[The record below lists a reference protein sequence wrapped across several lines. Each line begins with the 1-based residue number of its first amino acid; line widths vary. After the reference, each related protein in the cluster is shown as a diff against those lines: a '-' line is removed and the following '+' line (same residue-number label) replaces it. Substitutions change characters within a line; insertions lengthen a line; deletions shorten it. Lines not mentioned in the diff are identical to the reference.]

1 MKRSIVIGDI
11 HGCAKTLRSLIEE
24 YVRPEKEDNL
34 YLLGDYVNKG
44 PDTKGVIDYILEL
57 KQQDYLVECLR
68 GNHDQMMMDAWK
80 DDSVAKRWLEHGGDA
95 TLKSFGSEKLADV
108 PMSYYFFLATTS
120 FFADLDDFI
129 LVHAGFNFNAREI
142 YEDFDAMLETRDMT
156 VDMVKTEG
164 KKIVHGHVPVELTQL
179 TNMVKKDWNSL
190 SIDTGCVYDSPSGMG
205 YLTALVLETQ
215 ELISVKN
222 KDN

>member
-11 HGCAKTLRSLIEE
+11 HGCAKTLRSLVEE
-24 YVRPEKEDNL
+24 FVCLEKEDNL

-44 PDTKGVIDYILEL
+44 PNTKGVIDYILEL

-80 DDSVAKRWLEHGGDA
+80 DDRSTKAWLAKGGDA
-95 TLKSFGSEKLADV
+95 TLESFDSQKLTDV

-120 FFADLDDFI
+120 FFVDLDDFI
-129 LVHAGFNFNAREI
+129 LVHAGFNFEADDI
-142 YEDFDAMLETRDMT
+142 YTDFDAMLEIREMQ
-156 VDMVKTEG
+156 VNLAKTEG
-164 KKIVHGHVPVELTQL
+164 KKIVHGHVPVELSQL
-179 TNMVKKDWNSL
+179 TNIIKKDWTSI